1 MTDTTHGV
9 FITGATGF
17 IGQALVRR
25 LVEQG
30 ESVTALVRDAARAKA
45 RLSPAVKLLSFDCD
59 QARLARETAQTNTVI
74 NLAGAPILPRRWT
87 QSRKRELEESRLTVT
102 QRLVDAIQA
111 ASPPPN
117 CLISASAV
125 GYYGTA
131 PTGLVEESAPSG
143 TDFAA
148 VLCRRWEQAALAA
161 RAVGTRVVLL
171 RLGVVLHPSGGMLGR
186 ALPWFRWGLGAHI
199 GAGDQP
205 LPWIS
210 LTDVSR
216 AIDLARRDRRFTGP
230 FNLVSPEQLTQAQFY
245 QCLAR
250 HLGRACR
257 LRVPE
262 SLMRLGLGE
271 AADVLLG
278 GQCAVPAR
286 LQQLRFSLQHPTL
299 QQALAEWF
307 PAGNESAVKFVSL

>member
-1 MTDTTHGV
+1 
-9 FITGATGF
+9 
-17 IGQALVRR
+17 ALVRR

-30 ESVTALVRDAARAKA
+30 NRVTALVRDSARS
-45 RLSPAVKLLSFDCD
+45 RSSLPHAVQLLSFDCD
-59 QARLARETAQTNTVI
+59 QARLARQIARTDTVI

-87 QSRKRELEESRLTVT
+87 KSRKRELADSRLAVT
-102 QRLVDAIQA
+102 QRLVDALRTA
-111 ASPPPN
+111 FPCPS
-117 CLISASAV
+117 CLISASAA

-131 PTGLVEESAPSG
+131 PTGLVDETSPNG

-161 RAVGTRVVLL
+161 RETGIRVVLL

-186 ALPWFRWGLGAHI
+186 ALPWFRHGLGARI
-199 GAGDQP
+199 GAGNQP

-216 AIDLARRDRRFTGP
+216 VIDLARRDQRFTGP
-230 FNLVSPEQLTQAQFY
+230 FNLVSPEKLTQAQFC

-262 SLMRLGLGE
+262 FLARLGLGE
-271 AADVLLG
+271 AAHVLLG
-278 GQCAVPAR
+278 GQRAVPAR
-286 LQQLRFSLQHPTL
+286 LQQLGFAFQHATL
-299 QQALAEWF
+299 RQALAEWYSDSQDLTDGRTANRGNKRNS
-307 PAGNESAVKFVSL
+307 PA